1 MHQMMF
7 TCLGTLLVIYIISN
21 IESKEDDPKGIDLSK
36 KLFETDKTFNT
47 AAFAIMLITAL
58 LYALFW

>member
-1 MHQMMF
+1 
-7 TCLGTLLVIYIISN
+7 LGTLLVIYIISN